1 LELAQGSHSRRK
13 RGLAARLRALG
24 EAGVIVPHFEH
35 LRLELADDL
44 QSDAERNANY
54 TGMRARLQAGD
65 HRETRGPDDSI

>member
-1 LELAQGSHSRRK
+1 
-13 RGLAARLRALG
+13 
-24 EAGVIVPHFEH
+24 VIVPHFEH
-35 LRLELADDL
+35 LRLELADAL